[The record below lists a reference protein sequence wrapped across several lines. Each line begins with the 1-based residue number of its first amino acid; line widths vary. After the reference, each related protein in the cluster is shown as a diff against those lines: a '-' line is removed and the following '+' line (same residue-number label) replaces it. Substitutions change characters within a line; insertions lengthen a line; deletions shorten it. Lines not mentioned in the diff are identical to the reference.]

1 MCEIEC
7 FLIDETRTRMSQAW
21 WGGKADPRQALPMG
35 VKMGKRA
42 LLSRAPE
49 KKRLPGVFVSFGKLP

>member
-21 WGGKADPRQALPMG
+21 WGGKAEPRQAAAG
-35 VKMGKRA
+35 AAHG
-42 LLSRAPE
+42 S
-49 KKRLPGVFVSFGKLP
+49 